1 MPASK
6 ATFTL
11 ETARGQLP
19 KPSHVAGRI
28 LHQRMAGLSGM
39 TKSTR
44 GWVGWG
50 EKGLAPPSRPPLPPL
65 PVRNPNPQ
73 SLKMSASGTH
83 QGLRDTNLQASVHTL
98 RILFLLSVYTSHT
111 T

>member
-39 TKSTR
+39 TQIHT
-44 GWVGWG
+44 GVGRVGG
-50 EKGLAPPSRPPLPPL
+50 ERPGT
-65 PVRNPNPQ
+65 
-73 SLKMSASGTH
+73 SL
-83 QGLRDTNLQASVHTL
+83 
-98 RILFLLSVYTSHT
+98 
-111 T
+111 